1 MAIPSALTDEDPPR
15 YLVARAEINL
25 RKLARELA
33 MRILPLE
40 DILTLHQISGD
51 DLERLEGW
59 PSFMKM
65 LAEETEVWQSALNT
79 KQRVEIKTWS
89 MLEEALPAIN
99 TYFHSPDFNDAAK
112 VALIGV
118 LQKQVGIG
126 VKENSNAG
134 ASGEKISITINTG
147 SQELKLERELSP
159 VIEAQ
164 VIEEPMPV
172 RTPDDTSHHKLN
184 IITERGS
191 ATDKERRH
199 ERRSAD
205 T

>member
-1 MAIPSALTDEDPPR
+1 MAIPSALTNEDPPR
-15 YLVARAEINL
+15 NLAARVEINL

-40 DILTLHQISGD
+40 DILSLHQLSMS

-99 TYFHSPDFNDAAK
+99 EYIHSPNFNDNAK

-118 LQKQVGIG
+118 MQKQVGIG
-126 VKENSNAG
+126 VKESSTAG
-134 ASGEKISITINTG
+134 TSGEKISITINTG
-147 SQELKLERELSP
+147 SQELKLEREIAP
-159 VIEAQ
+159 VIEATA
-164 VIEEPMPV
+164 IEDLPAP
-172 RTPDDTSHHKLN
+172 TPAARADGDPIRHRVN
-184 IITERGS
+184 IINESGS
-191 ATDKERRH
+191 NTTSKPP
-199 ERRSAD
+199 
-205 T
+205 

>member
-15 YLVARAEINL
+15 YLAARVETNL

-40 DILTLHQISGD
+40 DILTLHQISSD
-51 DLERLEGW
+51 DLERLESW
-59 PSFMKM
+59 PSFMRM

-89 MLEEALPAIN
+89 ILEEALPALS
-99 TYFHSPDFNDAAK
+99 TYIHSPDFNDNAK

-118 LQKQVGIG
+118 MQKQVGIG
-126 VKENSNAG
+126 VKENSTAG
-134 ASGEKISITINTG
+134 TAGEKISITINTG
-147 SQELKLERELSP
+147 SQELKLERELNP

-164 VIEEPMPV
+164 VVEEVVPV
-172 RTPDDTSHHKLN
+172 RTTEDTTHHHKLN

-191 ATDKERRH
+191 DTDKDRRH
-199 ERRSAD
+199 DRPA
-205 T
+205 

>member
-1 MAIPSALTDEDPPR
+1 MAIPSALTSEAPPR
-15 YLVARAEINL
+15 ELAQRAEINL

-40 DILTLHQISGD
+40 DILTLHQISSD
-51 DLERLEGW
+51 DLERLESW
-59 PSFMKM
+59 PSFMRM

-89 MLEEALPAIN
+89 ILEEALPALS
-99 TYFHSPDFNDAAK
+99 TYIHSPDFNDNAK

-118 LQKQVGIG
+118 MQKQVGIG
-126 VKENSNAG
+126 VKENSTAG
-134 ASGEKISITINTG
+134 TAGEKISITINTG
-147 SQELKLERELSP
+147 SQELKLERELNP

-164 VIEEPMPV
+164 VVEEVVPV
-172 RTPDDTSHHKLN
+172 RTTEDTTHHHKLN

-191 ATDKERRH
+191 DTDKDRRH
-199 ERRSAD
+199 DRPA
-205 T
+205 

>member
-1 MAIPSALTDEDPPR
+1 MAIPSALTSEAPPR
-15 YLVARAEINL
+15 YLAERAEINL

-51 DLERLEGW
+51 DLERLESW
-59 PSFMKM
+59 PSFMRM

-99 TYFHSPDFNDAAK
+99 TYIHSPDFNDNAK

-118 LQKQVGIG
+118 MQKQVGIG
-126 VKENSNAG
+126 VKENSTAG
-134 ASGEKISITINTG
+134 TAGEKISITINTG
-147 SQELKLERELSP
+147 SQELKLERELNP
-159 VIEAQ
+159 VIEA
-164 VIEEPMPV
+164 VAEEVPV
-172 RTPDDTSHHKLN
+172 ATARVPDGPSHKLN

-191 ATDKERRH
+191 ASEKAQPNGRTP
-199 ERRSAD
+199 A
-205 T
+205 